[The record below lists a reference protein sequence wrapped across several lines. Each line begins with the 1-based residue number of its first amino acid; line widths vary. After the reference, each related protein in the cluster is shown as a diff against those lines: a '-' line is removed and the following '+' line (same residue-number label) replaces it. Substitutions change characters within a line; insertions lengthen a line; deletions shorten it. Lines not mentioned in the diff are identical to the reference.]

1 MATQPVTLRFDVPL
15 FSRQP
20 SSKTWRFWRCPWPA
34 SRRWATPS
42 STRRSTPSFGRS
54 LIGWGKRLSRCSA
67 RNNHIS
73 SLPLPCL
80 PSRHARGQMSVFN
93 IHCVPWIIK
102 RLTFVQALVQI
113 WTALN
118 QTSRCE
124 LSVWMWGAYYFMCCS
139 VFVFFFFPFF
149 FSMMNE
155 VSNTQLAARG
165 SSGLSRGFCQ
175 TISLACLSVSGDG
188 VFRKHRW
195 AGRVLTRPSAAP
207 DYYLITSLDPRPT
220 SPPPQSTQQGREEG
234 KTWLVRWMLQ

>member
-1 MATQPVTLRFDVPL
+1 M
-15 FSRQP
+15 
-20 SSKTWRFWRCPWPA
+20 
-34 SRRWATPS
+34 
-42 STRRSTPSFGRS
+42 RRSTPSFGRS
-54 LIGWGKRLSRCSA
+54 SIGWGKRSSRCSA
-67 RNNHIS
+67 TNNHIS

-80 PSRHARGQMSVFN
+80 PSCCARGQMSVFN

-124 LSVWMWGAYYFMCCS
+124 LSVWMWGAYYFMCRS
-139 VFVFFFFPFF
+139 VFFFSFF

-155 VSNTQLAARG
+155 VLNTQLAARG

-175 TISLACLSVSGDG
+175 TISPACLSVSGDG

-207 DYYLITSLDPRPT
+207 DNHLITSLDP
-220 SPPPQSTQQGREEG
+220 PPHLTPAPVNTTRSWGRKDMAREMDVTVE
-234 KTWLVRWMLQ
+234 LQYLFYPLHQNAQCGYLSHLLNSDICTPWQ